1 MLVNEDSLAEI
12 TGVEMKIVM
21 AAAIFIGLVLAQFH
35 QALAAPT
42 DSWKALAFLE
52 GTWDAHTQGGSA
64 GTQGSGTYTFKP
76 ELKHHVLVRNSSTSA
91 DCSGPKGF
99 DCEHSDVLYIFQ
111 EAQDQPLKAIYFDSE
126 GHVINYAVSTPDST
140 TAVFT
145 SEASS
150 CPQFQLVYQMSGTM
164 MSGKF
169 QMRMPGQT
177 AWKSYLEWSGA
188 KK

>member
-1 MLVNEDSLAEI
+1 
-12 TGVEMKIVM
+12 MKILI
-21 AAAIFIGLVLAQFH
+21 AAAFLMGLTLAHH
-35 QALAAPT
+35 QALSAPT
-42 DSWKALAFLE
+42 DPWKALVFLE

-64 GTQGSGTYTFKP
+64 QAQGSGTYTFGP
-76 ELKHHVLVRNSSTSA
+76 ELKHHVLVRRSGDSA
-91 DCSGPKGF
+91 GCSGPKGF
-99 DCEHSDVLYIFQ
+99 DCEHSDVLYVYQ

-126 GHVINYAVSTPDST
+126 GHVIHYAVSAPDST
-140 TAVFT
+140 TAVFV
-145 SEASS
+145 SEASPS
-150 CPQFQLVYQMSGTM
+150 GPQFQLVYQLKDAV